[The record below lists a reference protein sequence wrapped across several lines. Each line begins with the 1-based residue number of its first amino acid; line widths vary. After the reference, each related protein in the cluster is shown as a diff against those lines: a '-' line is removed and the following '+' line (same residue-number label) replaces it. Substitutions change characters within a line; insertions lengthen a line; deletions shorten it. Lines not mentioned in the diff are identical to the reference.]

1 MARMTFKAM
10 LTAVLDRMPDYV
22 IDPSRTEHYETSG
35 VIQGTRYLA
44 PSFTPGQRQGPGL
57 AETLAALQRACDSQR
72 LAEPVTVHR
81 QQARI
86 EAD

>member
-1 MARMTFKAM
+1 MR
-10 LTAVLDRMPDYV
+10 
-22 IDPSRTEHYETSG
+22 H
-35 VIQGTRYLA
+35 LA
-44 PSFTPGQRQGPGL
+44 ASFTPGQRQWPGL
-57 AETLAALQRACDSQR
+57 AETLAVLQRACDSQR